1 MGAISKKYVT
11 AGVAVVAVAAI
22 AIALVYSAS
31 AQRKKSTYNA
41 LVSSAADGVNRV
53 IGGAPLDPTVWE
65 ENRRYLVDIKALNQ
79 DGALV
84 HSCGASLISRR
95 FVLTA
100 AREFKSVECI

>member
-22 AIALVYSAS
+22 AIALVYS
-31 AQRKKSTYNA
+31 QRKKSTYNA

-65 ENRRYLVDIKALNQ
+65 ENRRYLVHLS
-79 DGALV
+79 GG
-84 HSCGASLISRR
+84 CGATLISRR
-95 FVLTA
+95 AVLTA
-100 AREFKSVECI
+100 ARELNK